1 MQEKM
6 KEVFPQER
14 KVVNEALLLD
24 QQSIT
29 VSRLLEL
36 PAAFGKWYVLLKGL
50 PVLVNMHLFRS
61 VSVFFGLGQVK
72 ELNIQLLRDACGELI
87 PLTCIS

>member
-14 KVVNEALLLD
+14 KAVNEVTLLD

-29 VSRLLEL
+29 MS
-36 PAAFGKWYVLLKGL
+36 
-50 PVLVNMHLFRS
+50 
-61 VSVFFGLGQVK
+61 
-72 ELNIQLLRDACGELI
+72 LRIASC
-87 PLTCIS
+87 T